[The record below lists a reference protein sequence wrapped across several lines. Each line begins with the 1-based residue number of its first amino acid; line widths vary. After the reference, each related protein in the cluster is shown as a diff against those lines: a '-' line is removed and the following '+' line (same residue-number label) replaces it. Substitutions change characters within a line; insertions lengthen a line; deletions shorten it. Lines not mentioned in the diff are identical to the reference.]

1 MPVAAENRMSPNRE
15 REENTG
21 RDRER
26 EREETLQRFFGTV
39 ASPGSARPPLGH
51 RGDGGRPPRARARRP
66 RDAPAARRSL
76 GGAAAA
82 SPPRREGAPDAERPG
97 YLEASSRGGAHK
109 LGNGGGGLLLRG
121 EMPLRK
127 HQPCICRRGPRLPRS
142 RGAS

>member
-1 MPVAAENRMSPNRE
+1 MARSCSVTPDACGRGEQDVPEQGEGRYVYTPMK
-15 REENTG
+15 ENTG

-97 YLEASSRGGAHK
+97 YLRRR
-109 LGNGGGGLLLRG
+109 LLAAARTNWVMG
-121 EMPLRK
+121 EVG
-127 HQPCICRRGPRLPRS
+127 CF
-142 RGAS
+142 